1 MADLHWTFIGAAY
14 GLTAVA
20 IVVELVALMQ
30 RRRRAIARVRSERE
44 FDEDERGD

>member
-14 GLTAVA
+14 GLTAAA
-20 IVVELVALMQ
+20 IIAEVVLLMQ

-44 FDEDERGD
+44 NDEND

>member
-20 IVVELVALMQ
+20 IVVELVTLIQ
-30 RRRRAIARVRSERE
+30 RRRRAIARVSRERE
-44 FDEDERGD
+44 FDEDGRGD